1 MMKCAE
7 KQPLGQSELAHG
19 CSWRAQDTEDCLGPA
34 QICQSCPSKYHMLHM
49 LTCENAE
56 AEADEGSLAF
66 GFREPF
72 SKAARTVRIEVKSG
86 LSKEILEDLLR
97 IQTALE

>member
-1 MMKCAE
+1 
-7 KQPLGQSELAHG
+7 
-19 CSWRAQDTEDCLGPA
+19 
-34 QICQSCPSKYHMLHM
+34 M

>member
-1 MMKCAE
+1 MDV
-7 KQPLGQSELAHG
+7 HG
-19 CSWRAQDTEDCLGPA
+19 VHRTLKTVLVLPRSVMSL
-34 QICQSCPSKYHMLHM
+34 QIPYA
-49 LTCENAE
+49 CENAE